1 MELSRPAPFTNEP
14 TEDTM
19 SRTTT
24 DPTRRERLALARTAL
39 AGITAGATR
48 IFLGWLIDQLHR

>member
-1 MELSRPAPFTNEP
+1 
-14 TEDTM
+14 M

-24 DPTRRERLALARTAL
+24 DPARRERLALARATL

-48 IFLGWLIDQLHR
+48 IFLGWLIDQLHC